1 MSEYGCITNTR
12 TFAETK
18 ALYQPDMTSVF
29 SGGLV
34 YEYAMEA
41 NHYGLVNI
49 NGNSVSP
56 VGQQV
61 QDLSNALKAVAG
73 MSGDGGYQ
81 TSNTQAQPCPPQG
94 QNWDTSPFKGSALPA
109 MPSGAAKYFK
119 NGAGKGAGLNGPGSQ
134 ESGTD
139 EVSTAS
145 PNAGSVTATL
155 GGGPTGGGSGTG
167 SGGSSSSS
175 SAAAAPLAVVSSD
188 LRSVLACGIVVA
200 LSFGLGAVAL

>member
-49 NGNSVSP
+49 NGDSVSP
-56 VGQQV
+56 VGDQV
-61 QDLSNALKAVAG
+61 SDLQSALQSVSDL
-73 MSGDGGYQ
+73 SGDGGYQ
-81 TSNTQAQPCPPQG
+81 TGNGPQECPG
-94 QNWDTSPFKGSALPA
+94 QNDNWDTTPFTGSALPA
-109 MPSGAAKYFK
+109 MPSGAQKYMQ
-119 NGAGKGAGLNGPGSQ
+119 NGAGKGPGLAGDGSQ
-134 ESGTD
+134 EAGSGD
-139 EVSTAS
+139 VSTAS
-145 PNAGSVTATL
+145 AGAGSVTQTF
-155 GGGPTGGGSGTG
+155 GSGPTGGSGTG
-167 SGGSSSSS
+167 SGASSSSS
-175 SAAAAPLAVVSSD
+175 SAAAVPLAMVSSD
-188 LRSVLACGIVVA
+188 LRSVVVCGVVVA